1 MAFSTRHQLTYWGIA
16 GAALFAVLWFLG
28 DVLLPFV
35 LGAAIAYF
43 LDPLADKLERLGLSR
58 VLAVLVWCCCGSA
71 LALFWLLLSR
81 RLVFFL

>member
-58 VLAVLVWCCCGSA
+58 VLAV
-71 LALFWLLLSR
+71 
-81 RLVFFL
+81 